1 MEINQAQKDTEA
13 LVNEATQQLNTQKEK
28 ALLALE
34 EQVNT
39 LSEQIKNKLFSA
51 LAELSSGKGFGFNSN
66 FLEANVLNIALLV
79 SGVFYLGKNFLTS
92 ALELRQQKVTEAIQE
107 AEERLQQANTR
118 LLDSEKQLTEA
129 QTVIA
134 KIKKEAETTARTVKE
149 TILAQGKLDIERLTN
164 NGKSS
169 IEKAELQIK
178 KQIQQ
183 RITNLAMERVSTQ
196 LQDYMT
202 PSLQSKVID
211 NNIAQLGGQL

>member
-1 MEINQAQKDTEA
+1 MSNF
-13 LVNEATQQLNTQKEK
+13 
-28 ALLALE
+28 LL
-34 EQVNT
+34 
-39 LSEQIKNKLFSA
+39 ISA
-51 LAELSSGKGFGFNSN
+51 LTELSSGKGFGFNSN
-66 FLEANVLNIALLV
+66 FLEANVLNIALLL
-79 SGVFYLGKNFLTS
+79 SGVVYLGQNFLTS

-118 LLDSEKQLTEA
+118 LLDSEKQLTQA
-129 QTVIA
+129 QSVIE
-134 KIKKEAETTARTVKE
+134 KIKKEADMTARTVKE

-183 RITNLAMERVSTQ
+183 RIADLAIQRVSTQ

-202 PSLQSKVID
+202 PNLQSKVLD

>member
-1 MEINQAQKDTEA
+1 MSDF
-13 LVNEATQQLNTQKEK
+13 
-28 ALLALE
+28 LLI
-34 EQVNT
+34 
-39 LSEQIKNKLFSA
+39 SS

-66 FLEANVLNIALLV
+66 FLEANVLNIALLL
-79 SGVFYLGKNFLTS
+79 SGVVYLGRNFLTS

-107 AEERLQQANTR
+107 AEERLQQANAR

-129 QTVIA
+129 QSVIE

-149 TILAQGKLDIERLTN
+149 TILAQGKVDIERLTN
-164 NGKSS
+164 NGKRS
-169 IEKAELQIK
+169 IEQAEMQIK

-183 RITNLAMERVSTQ
+183 RITNLAIERVSTQ

-202 PSLQSKVID
+202 PSLQSKVVD

>member
-1 MEINQAQKDTEA
+1 MSDF
-13 LVNEATQQLNTQKEK
+13 
-28 ALLALE
+28 LLI
-34 EQVNT
+34 
-39 LSEQIKNKLFSA
+39 SS

-66 FLEANVLNIALLV
+66 FLEANVLNIALLL
-79 SGVFYLGKNFLTS
+79 SGVVYLGRKFLTS

-107 AEERLQQANTR
+107 AEERLQQANAR

-129 QTVIA
+129 QSVIE

-149 TILAQGKLDIERLTN
+149 TILAQGKVDIERLTN
-164 NGKSS
+164 NGKNS
-169 IEKAELQIK
+169 IEQAEMQIK

-183 RITNLAMERVSTQ
+183 RITDLAMERVSTQ

-202 PSLQSKVID
+202 PSLQSKVVD

>member
-1 MEINQAQKDTEA
+1 MSDF
-13 LVNEATQQLNTQKEK
+13 
-28 ALLALE
+28 LLI
-34 EQVNT
+34 
-39 LSEQIKNKLFSA
+39 SS

-66 FLEANVLNIALLV
+66 FLEANVLNIALLL

-92 ALELRQQKVTEAIQE
+92 ALELREQKVTEAIQE
-107 AEERLQQANTR
+107 AEERLQQANAR
-118 LLDSEKQLTEA
+118 LADSEKQLTEA
-129 QTVIA
+129 KSVIE

-183 RITNLAMERVSTQ
+183 RITDLAMERVANQ

>member
-1 MEINQAQKDTEA
+1 MSDF
-13 LVNEATQQLNTQKEK
+13 
-28 ALLALE
+28 LLI
-34 EQVNT
+34 
-39 LSEQIKNKLFSA
+39 SS

-66 FLEANVLNIALLV
+66 FLEANVLNIALLL
-79 SGVFYLGKNFLTS
+79 SGVVYLGRDFLTS
-92 ALELRQQKVTEAIQE
+92 ALELRQQRVAEAIQE
-107 AEERLQQANTR
+107 AEERLQQASTR

-129 QTVIA
+129 QSVIE

-149 TILAQGKLDIERLTN
+149 TILAQGKVDIERLTN

-169 IEKAELQIK
+169 IEQAEMQIK

-183 RITNLAMERVSTQ
+183 RITDLAMERVSTQ

-202 PSLQSKVID
+202 PSLQAKVVD

>member
-1 MEINQAQKDTEA
+1 MSDF
-13 LVNEATQQLNTQKEK
+13 
-28 ALLALE
+28 LLI
-34 EQVNT
+34 
-39 LSEQIKNKLFSA
+39 SS

-66 FLEANVLNIALLV
+66 FLEANVLNIALLL
-79 SGVFYLGKNFLTS
+79 SGVVYLGRDFLTS
-92 ALELRQQKVTEAIQE
+92 ALELRQQRVAEAIQE

-129 QTVIA
+129 QSVIE

-149 TILAQGKLDIERLTN
+149 TILAQGKVDIERLTN

-169 IEKAELQIK
+169 IEQAEMQIK

-183 RITNLAMERVSTQ
+183 RITDLAMERVSTQ

-202 PSLQSKVID
+202 PSLQAKVVG

>member
-1 MEINQAQKDTEA
+1 MSDF
-13 LVNEATQQLNTQKEK
+13 
-28 ALLALE
+28 LL
-34 EQVNT
+34 
-39 LSEQIKNKLFSA
+39 ISA

-79 SGVFYLGKNFLTS
+79 SGVFYLGKNS

>member
-1 MEINQAQKDTEA
+1 MSDFL
-13 LVNEATQQLNTQKEK
+13 LVST
-28 ALLALE
+28 
-34 EQVNT
+34 
-39 LSEQIKNKLFSA
+39 
-51 LAELSSGKGFGFNSN
+51 LAELSSEKGFGFNSN
-66 FLEANVLNIALLV
+66 FLEANVINIALLL
-79 SGVFYLGKNFLTS
+79 SGVLYLGNNFLTS

-107 AEERLQQANTR
+107 AEERLQQANVR
-118 LLDSEKQLTEA
+118 LLDSEKQLTQA
-129 QTVIA
+129 QNVIE
-134 KIKKEAETTARTVKE
+134 KIKREAEATARTVKE
-149 TILAQGKLDIERLTN
+149 TILAQGKSDIERLTN

-183 RITNLAMERVSTQ
+183 RITDLAMQRVSTQ

>member
-1 MEINQAQKDTEA
+1 MSDF
-13 LVNEATQQLNTQKEK
+13 
-28 ALLALE
+28 LLI
-34 EQVNT
+34 
-39 LSEQIKNKLFSA
+39 SS

-66 FLEANVLNIALLV
+66 FLEANVLNIALLL
-79 SGVFYLGKNFLTS
+79 SGVIYLGRNFLTS

-107 AEERLQQANTR
+107 AEERLQQANAR

-129 QTVIA
+129 QSVIE

-149 TILAQGKLDIERLTN
+149 TILAQGKVDIERLTN
-164 NGKSS
+164 NGKNS
-169 IEKAELQIK
+169 IEQAEMQIK

-183 RITNLAMERVSTQ
+183 RITDLAMEKVSNQ

-202 PSLQSKVID
+202 PSLQSKVVD

>member
-1 MEINQAQKDTEA
+1 MSDF
-13 LVNEATQQLNTQKEK
+13 
-28 ALLALE
+28 LLI
-34 EQVNT
+34 
-39 LSEQIKNKLFSA
+39 SS

-66 FLEANVLNIALLV
+66 FLEANVLNIALLL
-79 SGVFYLGKNFLTS
+79 SGVIYLGRNFLTS

-107 AEERLQQANTR
+107 AEERLQQANAR

-129 QTVIA
+129 QSVIE

-149 TILAQGKLDIERLTN
+149 TILAQGKVDIERLTN
-164 NGKSS
+164 NGKNS
-169 IEKAELQIK
+169 IEQAEMQIK

-183 RITNLAMERVSTQ
+183 RITDLAMERVSNQ

-202 PSLQSKVID
+202 PSLQSKVVD

>member
-1 MEINQAQKDTEA
+1 MSDF
-13 LVNEATQQLNTQKEK
+13 
-28 ALLALE
+28 LLI
-34 EQVNT
+34 
-39 LSEQIKNKLFSA
+39 SS

-66 FLEANVLNIALLV
+66 FLEANVLNIALLL
-79 SGVFYLGKNFLTS
+79 SGVVYLGRDFLTS
-92 ALELRQQKVTEAIQE
+92 ALELRQQRVAEAIQE

-129 QTVIA
+129 QSVIE

-149 TILAQGKLDIERLTN
+149 TILAQGKVDIERLTN

-169 IEKAELQIK
+169 IEQAEMQIK

-183 RITNLAMERVSTQ
+183 RITDLAMERVSTQ
-196 LQDYMT
+196 LKDYMT
-202 PSLQSKVID
+202 PSLQAKVVD

>member
-1 MEINQAQKDTEA
+1 MSDF
-13 LVNEATQQLNTQKEK
+13 
-28 ALLALE
+28 LLI
-34 EQVNT
+34 
-39 LSEQIKNKLFSA
+39 SS

-66 FLEANVLNIALLV
+66 FLEANVLNIALLL
-79 SGVFYLGKNFLTS
+79 SGVIYLGRNFLTS

-107 AEERLQQANTR
+107 AEERLQQANAR

-129 QTVIA
+129 QSVIE

-149 TILAQGKLDIERLTN
+149 TILAQGKVDIERLTN
-164 NGKSS
+164 NGKNS
-169 IEKAELQIK
+169 IEQAEMQIK

-183 RITNLAMERVSTQ
+183 RITDLAMERVSNQ